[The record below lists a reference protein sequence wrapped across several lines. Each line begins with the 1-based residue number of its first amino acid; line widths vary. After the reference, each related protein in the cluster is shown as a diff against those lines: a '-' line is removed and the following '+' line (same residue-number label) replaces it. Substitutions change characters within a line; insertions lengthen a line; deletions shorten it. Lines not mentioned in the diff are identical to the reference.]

1 MSDLEQTLKLKHL
14 SQELVS
20 LAVAKDTLLDS
31 IFELADREV
40 DGTPSCTYVFF
51 EVTYRDPGP
60 VSDVCSFLSY

>member
-40 DGTPSCTYVFF
+40 DGTPSCTCFF
-51 EVTYRDPGP
+51 CGALLRLNPG
-60 VSDVCSFLSY
+60 L